1 MIFVIV
7 TVTEHD
13 TAEPQPDGANQHTPV
28 GLPVTA
34 GVMFVIAVVACIRYT
49 AKGR

>member
-13 TAEPQPDGANQHTPV
+13 TAEPEPDGANQHTLV
-28 GLPVTA
+28 GLSVTA
-34 GVMFVIAVVACIRYT
+34 GVMFVIAVVACILYA